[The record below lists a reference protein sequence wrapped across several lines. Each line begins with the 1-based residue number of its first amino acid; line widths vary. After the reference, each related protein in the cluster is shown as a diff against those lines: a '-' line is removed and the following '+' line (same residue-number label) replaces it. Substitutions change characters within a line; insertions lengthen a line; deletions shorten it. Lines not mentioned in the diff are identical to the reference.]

1 MMPNETREIERSEWL
16 PFFDS
21 ISSSLKG
28 KAADIT
34 VSTPNEYVHQ
44 SRSWQLHGLT
54 YDPHDH
60 ALIVSCRQQ
69 EHVIAAPTAIR
80 VEKQGNIIQSVEVTK
95 SVGEKEIIRFI
106 DPLLLP
112 AA

>member
-1 MMPNETREIERSEWL
+1 MVGNQTREIERRSWR

-21 ISSSLKG
+21 ISASLRG

-34 VSTPNEYVHQ
+34 VSTPLEQVHQ
-44 SRSWQLHGLT
+44 SRLWQLHGLT

-69 EHVIAAPTAIR
+69 EHVISSPIAIR
-80 VEKQGNIIQSVEVTK
+80 VEQSGHNVHSVEVTTG
-95 SVGEKEIIRFI
+95 VGEREVIRFI
-106 DPLLLP
+106 EPLLLTV
-112 AA
+112 